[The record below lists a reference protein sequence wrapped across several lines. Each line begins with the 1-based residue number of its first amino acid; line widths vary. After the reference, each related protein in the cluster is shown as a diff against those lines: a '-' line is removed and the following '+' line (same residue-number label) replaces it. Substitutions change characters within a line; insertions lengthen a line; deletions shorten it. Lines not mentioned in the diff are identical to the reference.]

1 MCIFPALTTYPLIK
15 KKKGKN
21 EQTRHKNN
29 CICCKFLFSIL
40 CLTEAKKSMYVK
52 VNQSLVFYQNKLWW
66 LYYDHGHLR
75 NLALS

>member
-1 MCIFPALTTYPLIK
+1 MYIFMCILAALTTYPLIK
-15 KKKGKN
+15 KKKKN

-52 VNQSLVFYQNKLWW
+52 VNQSLVMYQNKM
-66 LYYDHGHLR
+66 
-75 NLALS
+75 